1 MESIEVWIAPAILIA
16 GLGFIWKMLEKLRE
30 DITSVRERMAK
41 IEGKV
46 DVLTEAFVDSI
57 RSPALPAKQAKS
69 PPEAG
74 TIHG

>member
-1 MESIEVWIAPAILIA
+1 
-16 GLGFIWKMLEKLRE
+16 MLEKLRE
-30 DITSVRERMAK
+30 DIASVRERMAK